1 MTLFHPKLYLFSVVC
16 KKPRTSVP
24 EEGGKDFPRDPEILG
39 RRKICFVFQGS
50 NVALGHC

>member
-16 KKPRTSVP
+16 KKPRTFVP
-24 EEGGKDFPRDPEILG
+24 EERGKDFPRDPEIHG

-50 NVALGHC
+50 NVALEDR